1 MGTLINFVYTDSTNN
16 SWPFVKGFSHW
27 LRDYGHFMVEGT
39 EPISRIEIKSHIF
52 HLFSNTRAKSQN
64 PVTHIDPGVSAD

>member
-1 MGTLINFVYTDSTNN
+1 MGYV
-16 SWPFVKGFSHW
+16 
-27 LRDYGHFMVEGT
+27 HFMVEGT

-52 HLFSNTRAKSQN
+52 HFFSNTRAKSQN